1 MKKIIN
7 IIAIII
13 FATLLFIPAVQAA
26 VTPKISVKNS
36 SPTAVLKK
44 AVIPKESAII
54 KEGTL
59 IAKKG
64 NVLTVTKDDKTYTVT
79 IDNRTQLRRK
89 FWGKTTLSEMQEK
102 DTLNIIGKWTDAEK
116 TKITARLVRDLSIQK
131 RYGVFFG
138 SVKSITATGLVME
151 TINRGSQTVTYSTT
165 TRFINRKNQVIKK
178 DQIKEGDKVRIKG
191 TWNSQAN
198 TITEIVQVKDFSLP
212 IVPPPTLTP
221 TPKK

>member
-13 FATLLFIPAVQAA
+13 FGTLLFIPAVQAA
-26 VTPKISVKNS
+26 KTPTSSVENS
-36 SPTAVLKK
+36 SPTALLKK
-44 AVIPKESAII
+44 AAIPKESAVI

-59 IAKKG
+59 TTKKG

-89 FWGKTTLSEMQEK
+89 FWGRATLSEIQEK
-102 DTLNIIGKWTDAEK
+102 DTVNIIGKWTNAET
-116 TKITARLVRDLSIQK
+116 TKITAKLVRDLSIQK

-138 SVKSITATGLVME
+138 QVKSTTATGLVME
-151 TINRGSQTVTYSTT
+151 TINRGSQTVTYSST
-165 TRFINRKNQVIKK
+165 TRFINRKNQIIKK

-191 TWNSQAN
+191 LWNSQTN

-212 IVPPPTLTP
+212 ITPSPTLTP

>member
-26 VTPKISVKNS
+26 NLPKTTIIKAA
-36 SPTAVLKK
+36 PLTQALKK
-44 AVIPKESAII
+44 AVIPKESAVI

-59 IAKKG
+59 TTKKG
-64 NVLTVTKDDKTYTVT
+64 NVLTVTKDDKIYTVI
-79 IDNRTQLRRK
+79 IDSRTQLRRK
-89 FWGKTTLSEMQEK
+89 FWGKSTLSEMQEK
-102 DTLNIIGKWTDAEK
+102 DTVNIIGKWTDADQ
-116 TKITARLVRDLSIQK
+116 TKITAKLVRDLSIQK

-138 SVKSITATGLVME
+138 QVKSTTATGLVME
-151 TINRGSQTVTYSTT
+151 TINRGSQTVTYSST
-165 TRFINRKNQVIKK
+165 TRFINRKNQILKK

-198 TITEIVQVKDFSLP
+198 TITEVVQVKDFNLP
-212 IVPPPTLTP
+212 QVITPTL
-221 TPKK
+221 KSK